1 MSLPILAALDDVRA
15 FLAGNPDI
23 AKNVAVT
30 AWPHGAVRVQLLSSS
45 DSDATT
51 RSGILYGL
59 AAIYS
64 GDLRTEGEWVYCDLT
79 WRERRFTL
87 VAPVAAP
94 VVDESRA
101 GALR

>member
-1 MSLPILAALDDVRA
+1 MSLPVLSALDDVRA

-30 AWPHGAVRVQLLSSS
+30 AWSHGAVNVQLLSAA
-45 DSDATT
+45 DGDDAA

-87 VAPVAAP
+87 VTAVAAP
-94 VVDESRA
+94 AVDESRA